1 MFKVICINA
10 KDRPPD
16 LPTSHWIKEGQE
28 YTVIKVCMNKLS
40 KELYFVLEEIQPTSP
55 YGGYRIDRFAIPHP
69 DAVDAQLEE
78 QAL

>member
-1 MFKVICINA
+1 MFKVICIDD
-10 KDRPPD
+10 KHRPPD
-16 LPTSHWIKEGQE
+16 IPTSCWIKEGQE
-28 YTVIKVCMNKLS
+28 YTVVRVGMNKLS

-55 YGGYRIDRFAIPHP
+55 YGGYKIERFAIPHP

>member
-1 MFKVICINA
+1 
-10 KDRPPD
+10 
-16 LPTSHWIKEGQE
+16 
-28 YTVIKVCMNKLS
+28 MNKLS